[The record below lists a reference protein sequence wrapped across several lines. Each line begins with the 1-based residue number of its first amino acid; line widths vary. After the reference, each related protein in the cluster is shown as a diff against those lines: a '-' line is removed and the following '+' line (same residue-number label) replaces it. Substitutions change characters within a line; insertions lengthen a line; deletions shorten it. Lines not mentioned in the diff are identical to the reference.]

1 MLVSG
6 GVGVIRLDD
15 FIKEGGKG
23 VEALVAS
30 SIDTDTGVGP
40 FATGEDALLEGEA
53 ILVLSVLAGIPNV
66 TSENLGKE

>member
-1 MLVSG
+1 MIL
-6 GVGVIRLDD
+6 LDD
-15 FIKEGGKG
+15 LVKERGESVK
-23 VEALVAS
+23 ALVAA

-53 ILVLSVLAGIPNV
+53 ILILSVLAGIPNV